1 MLFLGVLAAAPVV
14 GLGVQRWIGS
24 GERVLSWSG
33 ELPADRV
40 RLGVRDAGVYRVA
53 AGEIARAAGVETND
67 VLAALANAGLMLSS
81 GGREVAWT
89 TNAACDALLF
99 YAVPATDIYAPE
111 NVYWLDFGAGC
122 RMERL
127 DAAPAPG
134 AVTNAWFM
142 RTEAYRSEF
151 LLSNNASQRRST
163 KGSLTNVLNFGRIVL
178 GSSTESSRRVDKILE
193 MPGYEMSAITGAT
206 VRAHL
211 CSYGDVNPPNPDVHK
226 CEIRVNGVVCGSSE
240 WSGEKA
246 AVYEHAVPDGALTN
260 GSPLV
265 TVRNQLTSTVNDF
278 MILDIEMVYP
288 CAYVSADG
296 LLLCAGGTGGV
307 TRVSGFGSGALR
319 VWDVTEA
326 ETPLDLAAPVWQDG
340 GGDWRTAFLSG
351 DSTVRYAVFDEDAG
365 CFLPA
370 VSGVRDI
377 AWSDPAEMPEMAI
390 IVPPRRWITG
400 FAEAVQPLADFRN
413 AQGLVTRIIDAE
425 DIYNAFSSGLV
436 HPEAFRRFAAAGVT
450 NGPPRLRYMLFAG
463 YGGSD
468 YKLEVFGFSGIY
480 PNFFPLYLLP
490 HVFYGAGALKPAALL
505 LPNDPVLGDVAGDAV
520 PEVAVGRFIATSA
533 TELSNMVSK
542 TIDYEISEIWKH
554 RAMFTADVPV
564 TGTLYDFTAF
574 ASNTAA
580 SFMGAGWEIDT
591 FYAAAGDTTL
601 RPMWTGTGVYAG
613 KGAYQRLC
621 TGTGFFYFIGHSSDT
636 LAGCSN
642 TTSRFFGS
650 AQELVPADWAFA
662 PVALLLGCKL
672 GRWTHYGGSNIYS
685 INEAGV
691 RNPASG
697 FSAVISPAGYM
708 EPKDARDYSYAF
720 RTAVAAGALRLG
732 DAWRG
737 AFENMGGTAAERL
750 RYMTFLGDP
759 ALVFRAGQTARGTSA
774 AWLISHGLTG
784 DPYAD
789 LSDQDGD
796 GFVTWQEYLAGT
808 SPVQGGGIWLRSL
821 AGLEG
826 AASSGALQL
835 SFEAVAGRGHQI
847 LSSTDLTSGVWEA
860 LQWRSGPGA
869 AWTTDAIAGDWPLK
883 SVEVPYSAG
892 ERRRF
897 YKVVAE

>member
-1 MLFLGVLAAAPVV
+1 MLLLGVLAAAPVV

-24 GERVLSWSG
+24 GERVLVWSG
-33 ELPADRV
+33 DLPADRV
-40 RLGVRDAGVYRVA
+40 RLGVRDEGVYRVA
-53 AGEIARAAGVETND
+53 AGEIAQAAGVATND
-67 VLAALANAGLMLSS
+67 VLAALANANLILSNN
-81 GGREVAWT
+81 GREVAWT

-127 DAAPAPG
+127 DAAPVPG

-142 RTEAYRSEF
+142 RTESYRSEF
-151 LLSNNASQRRST
+151 LLPNDSSQRRST
-163 KGSLTNVLNFGRIVL
+163 KGTITNVLNFGRVVR
-178 GSSTESSRRVDKILE
+178 GSTTASKRRVDQILE
-193 MPGYEMSAITGAT
+193 MPGYEMSAATGVT

-211 CSYGDVNPPNPDVHK
+211 CSYGDINLEASDTHK
-226 CEIRVNGVVCGSSE
+226 CEIWVNGISCGLSE

-260 GSPLV
+260 ETPLM
-265 TVRNQLTSTVNDF
+265 TVSNRLYKEVNTF

-288 CAYVSADG
+288 CSYVSADG

-326 ETPLDLAAPVWQDG
+326 DTPWDLAAPVWQDG
-340 GGDWRTAFLSG
+340 GGDWQTAFLSG
-351 DSTVRYAVFDEDAG
+351 DSAVRYAVFEENAG

-377 AWSDPAEMPEMAI
+377 AWNDPAEMPEMAI

-413 AQGLVTRIIDAE
+413 AQGLVARIIDAE

-450 NGPPRLRYMLFAG
+450 NGPQQRLRYMLFAG

-468 YKLEVFGFSGIY
+468 YKLEVFGFSGTY
-480 PNFFPLYLLP
+480 PNFFPLYLVP
-490 HVFYGAGALKPAALL
+490 HVSLVYNAALL

-533 TELSNMVSK
+533 AELSNMVNK
-542 TIDYEISEIWKH
+542 TIHYEITETWKNK
-554 RAMFTADVPV
+554 AFFFGDVPDKI
-564 TGTLYDFTAF
+564 GTPYEYLYDFTTF
-574 ASNTAA
+574 ASNT
-580 SFMGAGWEIDT
+580 SLKFVSGGWSADTIFADQDDLEFIDWLWDD
-591 FYAAAGDTTL
+591 GQD
-601 RPMWTGTGVYAG
+601 
-613 KGAYQRLC
+613 GAYYKLLE
-621 TGTGFFYFIGHSSDT
+621 GVGFFYFIGHANDVKAGGRTEGPNFITSDI
-636 LAGCSN
+636 LW
-642 TTSRFFGS
+642 
-650 AQELVPADWAFA
+650 EADWQFA
-662 PVALLLGCKL
+662 PAALLISCRL
-672 GRWTHYGGSNIYS
+672 GRWTHYGGVNIYS

-691 RNPASG
+691 RNPVSG

-708 EPKDARDYSYAF
+708 QPEDARDYSYAF
-720 RTAVAAGALRLG
+720 GAAVAAGALRLG

-737 AFENMGGTAAERL
+737 TFENMGGTASERL
-750 RYMTFLGDP
+750 RHMTFLGDP

-789 LSDQDGD
+789 LLDQDGD
-796 GFVTWQEYLAGT
+796 GFVTWLEYLADT
-808 SPVQGGGIWLRSL
+808 NPVRGGGIWLRSL

-847 LSSTDLTSGVWEA
+847 LSSTNLTSGVWDA
-860 LQWRSGPGA
+860 LQWRSGPEA

-883 SVEVPYSAG
+883 SVEIPYNAG